1 MPDLYSELRQLYES
15 DLYPFHMPGHKRN
28 CESTPLKGAF
38 NFDIT
43 EIDGFDNLHDE
54 NGIILEAEE
63 RANRLYGA
71 EKTYFLVSGSTSGVL
86 AAVSAAVPDNGMI
99 LAGRGS
105 HRSFYNAAYLRR
117 LDITYLPV
125 KMIDK
130 YGIYDGYTKEDVEI
144 ALNKCRVLPSAVFIT
159 SPTYEGKCSD
169 LSGIAE
175 ICHER
180 KIPLIVDAAHG
191 AHFGFGEGIPDSA
204 VKSGADLVIH
214 SVHKTLPSMTQTA
227 LLHVQGDL
235 IDKKILKRFLTIYQ
249 SSSPSYVLM
258 TSIDLCMKEMEERG
272 RDFVT
277 RLLKY
282 RKMLEDETS
291 KCRNVRVAGLFE
303 LQDPAKALIYL
314 PSGEMTGQQLYDILR
329 EEYKLQLE
337 MAGEKY
343 ALAIIS
349 GWDTEEGIRRLIDAI
364 RCIDEDLRANTK
376 RFGREQLSDLNRPDN
391 GTADHNKAINE
402 AEGNSREVQNDNEG
416 DKYSFTLPASKEKVC
431 DAWDE
436 EKEIVLIKDAGGRI
450 CGEFIGLYP
459 PGIPLIVPGEVFDER
474 IIRKMIK
481 YLDDGMNLQ
490 GLVAVGNEE
499 NKGIIDIDRRGVLC
513 VKQR

>member
-1 MPDLYSELRQLYES
+1 MPDLYCELNRLCESE
-15 DLYPFHMPGHKRN
+15 LYPFHMPGHKRN

-38 NFDIT
+38 NVDIT
-43 EIDGFDNLHDE
+43 EIEEFDNLHDE
-54 NGIILEAEE
+54 KGIILEAEE

-71 EKTYFLVSGSTSGVL
+71 DKTFFLVNGSTCGVL
-86 AAVSAAVPDNGMI
+86 SAVSAAVPEGGRI

-105 HRSFYNAAYLRR
+105 HKSFYNAAYLRR
-117 LDITYLPV
+117 LDISYLPV

-130 YGIYDGYTKEDVEI
+130 YGIYDGYTGDDVKE
-144 ALNKCRVLPSAVFIT
+144 ALDKSESLPSAVFIT

-169 LSGIAE
+169 ISKIADL
-175 ICHER
+175 CHKK

-191 AHFGFGEGIPDSA
+191 AHFGFGEGIPESA
-204 VKSGADLVIH
+204 VKAGADLVIH

-227 LLHVQGDL
+227 LLHVQGSL
-235 IDKKILKRFLTIYQ
+235 IDKKKLKRFLTIYQ

-258 TSIDLCMKEMEERG
+258 ASIDLCMKEMEERG
-272 RDFVT
+272 GEFVSK
-277 RLLKY
+277 LLKY
-282 RKMLEDETS
+282 RKTLEEET
-291 KCRNVRVAGLFE
+291 KELANIRVAGLSE
-303 LQDPAKALIYL
+303 LPDPAKALIYL
-314 PSGEMTGQQLYDILR
+314 PSEAMTGQQLYDILR

-364 RCIDEDLRANTK
+364 RHIDEDLSVHTEITKKKTAANPNSTD
-376 RFGREQLSDLNRPDN
+376 REDTP
-391 GTADHNKAINE
+391 HNTAINVADSSTGVSKE
-402 AEGNSREVQNDNEG
+402 S
-416 DKYSFTLPASKEKVC
+416 KYRFTLPACKAKIC

-436 EKEIVLIKDAGGRI
+436 EKVIVPLKNANGQISA
-450 CGEFIGLYP
+450 EFIGLYP

-474 IIRKMIK
+474 IVSKMIQ
-481 YLDDGMNLQ
+481 YLDEGMNLQ
-490 GLVAVGNEE
+490 GIVCVGNDE
-499 NKGIIDIDRRGVLC
+499 NKGIIDTDRRGVIC